1 MPLRKPLRVGFDLD
15 GVLLYN
21 PIRIF
26 RPIIT
31 WIKHDILGRKQT
43 KFFVPK
49 KRWQQL
55 IFIWLHKT
63 SLWVAPGLNEIKAL
77 SDAGLIEP
85 YLITARFS
93 FLQEDLEFWL
103 KRINADTLFKGIQY
117 NKNDEQ
123 PFIFKARQIQELK
136 LDVFVEDNWDIVTKL
151 NAMVGKNN
159 PKFVCWWVSNILDWR
174 IEYPQKVD
182 SLWTAV
188 ARIREGLTQK

>member
-1 MPLRKPLRVGFDLD
+1 MSPKKPLRVGFDLD

-21 PIRIF
+21 PVRIF
-26 RPIIT
+26 RPIIS
-31 WIKHDILGRKQT
+31 WVKRDLLGRKQT

-63 SLWVAPGLNEIKAL
+63 SLWVAPGLDEIKAL
-77 SDAGLIEP
+77 ADAGLIEP

-93 FLQEDLEFWL
+93 FLQEDLGFWL
-103 KRINADTLFKGIQY
+103 KKIKAETIFKGIQY
-117 NKNDEQ
+117 NERDEQ
-123 PFIFKARQIQELK
+123 PLIFKARQIQELK

-151 NAMVGKNN
+151 NMMVGNSN
-159 PKFVCWWVSNILDWR
+159 PKFVCWWVSNLLDAR
-174 IEYPQKVD
+174 ISYPQKVD

-188 ARIREGLTQK
+188 QQIKSRLQKN

>member
-1 MPLRKPLRVGFDLD
+1 MPPKKPLRVGFDLD

-21 PIRIF
+21 PVRIF
-26 RPIIT
+26 RPIIS
-31 WIKHDILGRKQT
+31 WIKRDILGRKQT

-63 SLWVAPGLNEIKAL
+63 SLWVAPGLDEIKAL
-77 SDAGLIEP
+77 ADAGLIEP
-85 YLITARFS
+85 HLITARFS
-93 FLQEDLEFWL
+93 FLQEDLDVWL
-103 KRINADTLFKGIQY
+103 KKINAGTIFKTIQY

-159 PKFVCWWVSNILDWR
+159 PKFVCWWVSNILDWQ
-174 IEYPQKVD
+174 IQYLYKVD
-182 SLWTAV
+182 ALATAV
-188 ARIREGLTQK
+188 QRIKKTVLQK